1 MTAGCLTEL
10 IDWTTSFHAKEIREW
25 IQLAFVILGGVLAYR
40 TFNQNMRQRRVEN
53 ALKFIALFHEGL
65 HENDLDDWD
74 HLFHSATELAGA
86 KPDQYIDDEGN
97 AQSIGDYFKEGA
109 PTSAIARMAQSLD
122 IVCHQVMTKSADAQ
136 TVYYELGQLLKTMHY
151 WLGHTPSYPPHKTI
165 LDAFPSLKEFFSKF
179 KPETSSWPHRV
190 YSFIE

>member
-10 IDWTTSFHAKEIREW
+10 IAWVTSFNAKEIREW
-25 IQLAFVILGGVLAYR
+25 IQFAFVILGGVLAYQ

-53 ALKFIALFHEGL
+53 ALKFITLFREGL

-74 HLFHSATELAGA
+74 DLFHSATELAGA
-86 KPDQYIDDEGN
+86 KPDQYIDVKGN

-136 TVYYELGQLLKTMHY
+136 TVYYELGQLLRTMHY
-151 WLGHTPSYPPHKTI
+151 WLDQTPSYSPHQKI
-165 LDAFPSLKEFFSKF
+165 LDAFPSIKEFFSKF
-179 KPETSSWPHRV
+179 RPEQSGWPHRV